1 MDINNSDRF
10 RCLVAIEQ
18 GGFIFEA
25 GKVYFLKTKSDNT
38 VSIYKGCGGV
48 GNFSLSECDDH
59 FVQVIKIKCTKDI
72 KEDGETLHRAG
83 DIFDVATSSDDEYIL
98 YAGSDTDPVSTITK
112 ATLAIHFEEV
122 A

>member
-1 MDINNSDRF
+1 LDINNSDRF
-10 RCLVAIEQ
+10 RCLVDIEQ

-25 GKVYFLKTKSDNT
+25 GKVYFLKTRSET
-38 VSIYKGCGGV
+38 SVAIYKGEGGV
-48 GNFSLSECDDH
+48 GNFSLSECDAH
-59 FVQVIKIKCTKDI
+59 FVRVIKIKCTKDV

-112 ATLAIHFEEV
+112 TILAIHFKEV